1 MEMTEMSL
9 KPGTR
14 LWSAV
19 SAVSL
24 VVVRPPSQEVTL
36 TCGGAPMLD
45 HEAPVGGAEPVTGE
59 GPVIGKRYVDEQTG
73 LQVLCTRGA
82 PGVLAVDGRPLE
94 MMSARPLPASD

>member
-1 MEMTEMSL
+1 M

-14 LWSAV
+14 LWSPV
-19 SAVSL
+19 SAVSV

-36 TCGGAPMLD
+36 TCGGVSMLD
-45 HEAPVGGAEPVTGE
+45 HEPPAGGAEGATGE
-59 GPVIGKRYVDEQTG
+59 GPIIGKRYVDEQTG
-73 LQVLCTRGA
+73 LQVLCTQGA